1 MNGSMNVY
9 LPWTPAQ
16 KLVRLT
22 STALMTVFLLAAVS
36 VTAPVGAQTFPNKP
50 LKIVVGFP
58 PGGGS
63 DLMARIV
70 AEKMSVIFK
79 QPVIV
84 DNKPGAGSTIA
95 ATFVSRA
102 APDGYTILFGQA
114 ANVGVAPAIM
124 STLTYDPLKDF
135 APITRL
141 VSAPLVLVGP
151 ADLPAKNLKE
161 LIALTASKPN
171 ALSYGS
177 PGSGTVGHL
186 AGAMFMNEAQLKAVH
201 VPYKGQSLLI
211 TDMLGGRIAMYF
223 STIAVV
229 KPYVES
235 GKMRAFGVTSAKPSA
250 AFPGV
255 PAIGDAGIPGYAV
268 ENWYGL
274 LAPAGTPAAV
284 IDTLQ
289 QTVKQ
294 ILLLPDVQY
303 DLTKEGGEIGGEPP
317 AEFAKFLSIDIP
329 RWKKIAVEAE
339 LAP

>member
-1 MNGSMNVY
+1 MKRLNKNLLLVLLMHLSSLFVS
-9 LPWTPAQ
+9 AQ
-16 KLVRLT
+16 
-22 STALMTVFLLAAVS
+22 
-36 VTAPVGAQTFPNKP
+36 AQTQAQAQVFPNKP

-70 AEKMSVIFK
+70 AEKMSVMLK

-114 ANVGVAPAIM
+114 ANIGVAPAIM
-124 STLTYDPLKDF
+124 NTLTYDSLKDF

-151 ADLPAKNLKE
+151 ADLPAKDLKE
-161 LIALTASKPN
+161 LIALAAAKPN

-186 AGAMFMNEAQLKAVH
+186 AGAMFMNEAEVKAVH

-211 TDMLGGRIAMYF
+211 TDMMGGRIAMYF

-255 PAIGDAGIPGYAV
+255 PAIADAGLPGYAL

-284 IDTLQ
+284 VDTLQ
-289 QTVKQ
+289 QTVRQ
-294 ILLLPDVQY
+294 ILLLPDVQR
-303 DLTKEGGEIGGEPP
+303 DLTKEGGEVGGET
-317 AEFAKFLSIDIP
+317 ASDFAQFLAIDIP
-329 RWKKIAVEAE
+329 KWRKIATDAQ
-339 LAP
+339 LTP

>member
-1 MNGSMNVY
+1 MKRLNKSLLLVLLMPLSSLFVS
-9 LPWTPAQ
+9 AQ
-16 KLVRLT
+16 
-22 STALMTVFLLAAVS
+22 
-36 VTAPVGAQTFPNKP
+36 AQTQAQAQVFPSKP

-70 AEKMSVIFK
+70 AEKMSVMLK

-114 ANVGVAPAIM
+114 ANIGVAPAIM
-124 STLTYDPLKDF
+124 NTLTYDSLKDF

-151 ADLPAKNLKE
+151 ADLPAKDLKE
-161 LIALTASKPN
+161 LIALAAAKPN

-186 AGAMFMNEAQLKAVH
+186 AGAMFMNEAAVKAVH

-211 TDMLGGRIAMYF
+211 TDMMGGRIAMYF

-255 PAIGDAGIPGYAV
+255 PAIADAGLPGYAL
-268 ENWYGL
+268 ENWYGM

-294 ILLLPDVQY
+294 ILLLPDVQR
-303 DLTKEGGEIGGEPP
+303 DLTKEGGEVGGET
-317 AEFAKFLSIDIP
+317 ASEFALFLAIDIP
-329 RWKKIAVEAE
+329 KWRKIATDAQ
-339 LAP
+339 LTP

>member
-1 MNGSMNVY
+1 MKRLNKSLLLVLLMPLSSLFVS
-9 LPWTPAQ
+9 AQ
-16 KLVRLT
+16 
-22 STALMTVFLLAAVS
+22 
-36 VTAPVGAQTFPNKP
+36 AQTQAQAQVFPSKP

-70 AEKMSVIFK
+70 AEKMSVMLK

-114 ANVGVAPAIM
+114 ANIGVAPAIM
-124 STLTYDPLKDF
+124 NTLTYDSLKDF

-151 ADLPAKNLKE
+151 ADLPAKDLKE
-161 LIALTASKPN
+161 LIALAAAKPN

-186 AGAMFMNEAQLKAVH
+186 AGAMFMNEAAVKAVH

-211 TDMLGGRIAMYF
+211 TDMMGGRIAMYF

-255 PAIGDAGIPGYAV
+255 PAIADAGLPGYAL

-294 ILLLPDVQY
+294 ILLLPDVQR
-303 DLTKEGGEIGGEPP
+303 DLTKEGGEVGGET
-317 AEFAKFLSIDIP
+317 ASEFALFLAIDIP
-329 RWKKIAVEAE
+329 KWRKIATDAQ
-339 LAP
+339 LTP

>member
-1 MNGSMNVY
+1 MKRLNKNLLLVLLMPLSSLFVS
-9 LPWTPAQ
+9 AQ
-16 KLVRLT
+16 
-22 STALMTVFLLAAVS
+22 
-36 VTAPVGAQTFPNKP
+36 AQTQAQAQVFPNKP

-70 AEKMSVIFK
+70 AEKMSVMLK

-114 ANVGVAPAIM
+114 ANIGVAPAIM
-124 STLTYDPLKDF
+124 NTLTYDSLKDF

-151 ADLPAKNLKE
+151 ADLPAKYLKE
-161 LIALTASKPN
+161 LIALAAAKPN

-186 AGAMFMNEAQLKAVH
+186 AGAMFMNEAEVKAVH

-211 TDMLGGRIAMYF
+211 TDMMGGRIAMYF

-255 PAIGDAGIPGYAV
+255 PAIADAGLPGYAL

-284 IDTLQ
+284 VDTLQ
-289 QTVKQ
+289 QTVRQ
-294 ILLLPDVQY
+294 ILLLPDVQR
-303 DLTKEGGEIGGEPP
+303 DLTKEGGEVGGET
-317 AEFAKFLSIDIP
+317 ASEFALFLAIDIP
-329 RWKKIAVEAE
+329 KWRKIATDAQ
-339 LAP
+339 LTP

>member
-1 MNGSMNVY
+1 MKRLNKNLLLVLLMPLSSLFVS
-9 LPWTPAQ
+9 AQ
-16 KLVRLT
+16 
-22 STALMTVFLLAAVS
+22 
-36 VTAPVGAQTFPNKP
+36 AQTQAQAQVFPNKP

-70 AEKMSVIFK
+70 AEKMSVMLK

-114 ANVGVAPAIM
+114 ANIGVAPAIM
-124 STLTYDPLKDF
+124 NTLTYDSLKDF

-151 ADLPAKNLKE
+151 ADLPAKDLKE
-161 LIALTASKPN
+161 LIALAAAKPN

-186 AGAMFMNEAQLKAVH
+186 AGAMFMNEAEVKAVH

-211 TDMLGGRIAMYF
+211 TDMMGGRIAMYF

-255 PAIGDAGIPGYAV
+255 PAIADAGLPGYAL

-289 QTVKQ
+289 QTVRQ
-294 ILLLPDVQY
+294 ILLLPDVQR
-303 DLTKEGGEIGGEPP
+303 DLTKEGGEVGGET
-317 AEFAKFLSIDIP
+317 ASEFALFLAIDIP
-329 RWKKIAVEAE
+329 KWRKIATDAQ
-339 LAP
+339 LTP

>member
-1 MNGSMNVY
+1 MKRLNKNLLLVLLMPLSSLFVS
-9 LPWTPAQ
+9 AQ
-16 KLVRLT
+16 
-22 STALMTVFLLAAVS
+22 
-36 VTAPVGAQTFPNKP
+36 AQAQAQVFPNKP

-70 AEKMSVIFK
+70 AEKMSVMLK

-114 ANVGVAPAIM
+114 ANIGVAPAIM
-124 STLTYDPLKDF
+124 NTLTYDSLKDF

-151 ADLPAKNLKE
+151 ADLPAKDLKE
-161 LIALTASKPN
+161 LIALAAAKPN

-186 AGAMFMNEAQLKAVH
+186 AGAMFMNEAEVKAVH

-211 TDMLGGRIAMYF
+211 TDMMGGRIAMYF

-250 AFPGV
+250 AFPGL
-255 PAIGDAGIPGYAV
+255 PAIADAGLPGYAV

-294 ILLLPDVQY
+294 ILLLPDVQR
-303 DLTKEGGEIGGEPP
+303 DLTKEGGEVGGET
-317 AEFAKFLSIDIP
+317 ASDFAQFLAIDIP
-329 RWKKIAVEAE
+329 KWRKIATDAQ
-339 LAP
+339 LTP

>member
-1 MNGSMNVY
+1 MNCSTNVY
-9 LPWTPAQ
+9 LTGASVR
-16 KLVRLT
+16 KLVRST
-22 STALMTVFLLAAVS
+22 RTALMTAFLLAVVS
-36 VTAPVGAQTFPNKP
+36 VIAPAAAQTFPNKP

-161 LIALTASKPN
+161 LIALTAAKPN

-186 AGAMFMNEAQLKAVH
+186 AGAMFM
-201 VPYKGQSLLI
+201 
-211 TDMLGGRIAMYF
+211 
-223 STIAVV
+223 
-229 KPYVES
+229 
-235 GKMRAFGVTSAKPSA
+235 
-250 AFPGV
+250 
-255 PAIGDAGIPGYAV
+255 
-268 ENWYGL
+268 
-274 LAPAGTPAAV
+274 TP
-284 IDTLQ
+284 
-289 QTVKQ
+289 
-294 ILLLPDVQY
+294 
-303 DLTKEGGEIGGEPP
+303 
-317 AEFAKFLSIDIP
+317 F
-329 RWKKIAVEAE
+329 
-339 LAP
+339 

>member
-1 MNGSMNVY
+1 MKRLNKSLLLVLLMPLSSLFVS
-9 LPWTPAQ
+9 AQ
-16 KLVRLT
+16 
-22 STALMTVFLLAAVS
+22 
-36 VTAPVGAQTFPNKP
+36 AQTQAQAQVFPNKP

-70 AEKMSVIFK
+70 AEKMSVMLK

-114 ANVGVAPAIM
+114 ANIGVAPAIM
-124 STLTYDPLKDF
+124 NTLTYDSLKDF

-151 ADLPAKNLKE
+151 ADLPAKDLKE
-161 LIALTASKPN
+161 LIALAAAKPN

-186 AGAMFMNEAQLKAVH
+186 AGAMFMNEAAVKAVH

-211 TDMLGGRIAMYF
+211 TDMMGGRIAMYF

-255 PAIGDAGIPGYAV
+255 PAIADAGLPGYAL

-284 IDTLQ
+284 VDTLQ
-289 QTVKQ
+289 QTVRQ
-294 ILLLPDVQY
+294 ILLLPDVQR
-303 DLTKEGGEIGGEPP
+303 DLTKEGGEVGGET
-317 AEFAKFLSIDIP
+317 ASEFALFLAIDIP
-329 RWKKIAVEAE
+329 KWRKIATDAQ
-339 LAP
+339 LTP

>member
-1 MNGSMNVY
+1 MKRLNKSLLLVLLMPLSSLFVS
-9 LPWTPAQ
+9 AQ
-16 KLVRLT
+16 
-22 STALMTVFLLAAVS
+22 
-36 VTAPVGAQTFPNKP
+36 AQTQAQVFPNKP

-70 AEKMSVIFK
+70 AEKMSVMLK

-114 ANVGVAPAIM
+114 ANIGVAPAIM
-124 STLTYDPLKDF
+124 NTLTYDSLKDF

-151 ADLPAKNLKE
+151 ADLPAKDLKE
-161 LIALTASKPN
+161 LIALAAAKPN

-186 AGAMFMNEAQLKAVH
+186 AGAMFMNEAEVKAVH

-211 TDMLGGRIAMYF
+211 TDMMGGRIAMYF

-255 PAIGDAGIPGYAV
+255 PAIADAGLPGYAV

-294 ILLLPDVQY
+294 ILLLPDVQR
-303 DLTKEGGEIGGEPP
+303 DLTKEGGEVGGET
-317 AEFAKFLSIDIP
+317 ASEFAQFLAIDIP
-329 RWKKIAVEAE
+329 KWRKIATDAQ
-339 LAP
+339 LTP

>member
-9 LPWTPAQ
+9 PVWTPAQ

-22 STALMTVFLLAAVS
+22 RTALMTAFLLAAVS
-36 VTAPVGAQTFPNKP
+36 VIAPASAQTFPNKP

-151 ADLPAKNLKE
+151 ADLPANVL
-161 LIALTASKPN
+161 
-171 ALSYGS
+171 
-177 PGSGTVGHL
+177 
-186 AGAMFMNEAQLKAVH
+186 
-201 VPYKGQSLLI
+201 
-211 TDMLGGRIAMYF
+211 
-223 STIAVV
+223 
-229 KPYVES
+229 
-235 GKMRAFGVTSAKPSA
+235 
-250 AFPGV
+250 
-255 PAIGDAGIPGYAV
+255 
-268 ENWYGL
+268 
-274 LAPAGTPAAV
+274 
-284 IDTLQ
+284 
-289 QTVKQ
+289 
-294 ILLLPDVQY
+294 
-303 DLTKEGGEIGGEPP
+303 
-317 AEFAKFLSIDIP
+317 
-329 RWKKIAVEAE
+329 
-339 LAP
+339 

>member
-1 MNGSMNVY
+1 MNCPSGRSST
-9 LPWTPAQ
+9 LTSAQ
-16 KLVRLT
+16 GLARLT
-22 STALMTVFLLAAVS
+22 SKAALTATLLAVVS
-36 VTAPVGAQTFPNKP
+36 TAAPAWTQTFPNKP

-70 AEKMSVIFK
+70 AEKMSVILK

-102 APDGYTILFGQA
+102 APDGYTMLFGQA

-124 STLTYDPLKDF
+124 NTLTYDPLKDF

-151 ADLPAKNLKE
+151 SDLPAKDVKE
-161 LIALTASKPN
+161 LIALTAAKPN

-186 AGAMFMNEAQLKAVH
+186 AGAMFMNEAKVKAVH

-235 GKMRAFGVTSAKPSA
+235 GKMRAFGVTSSKPSA

-255 PAIGDAGIPGYAV
+255 PAIGEAGLPDYAV

-284 IDTLQ
+284 IDKLH

-294 ILLLPDVQY
+294 ILLLPDVQQ
-303 DLTKEGGEIGGEPP
+303 DLTKEGGEVGGESP

>member
-1 MNGSMNVY
+1 MKRLNKNLLLVLLMPLSSLFVS
-9 LPWTPAQ
+9 AQ
-16 KLVRLT
+16 
-22 STALMTVFLLAAVS
+22 
-36 VTAPVGAQTFPNKP
+36 AQTQAQAQVFPNKP

-70 AEKMSVIFK
+70 AEKMSVMLK

-114 ANVGVAPAIM
+114 ANIGVAPAIM
-124 STLTYDPLKDF
+124 NTLTYDSLKDF

-151 ADLPAKNLKE
+151 ADLPAKDLKE
-161 LIALTASKPN
+161 LIALAAAKPN

-186 AGAMFMNEAQLKAVH
+186 AGAMFMNEAAVKAVH

-211 TDMLGGRIAMYF
+211 TDMMGGRIAMYF

-255 PAIGDAGIPGYAV
+255 PAIADAGLPGYAL

-294 ILLLPDVQY
+294 ILLLPDVQR
-303 DLTKEGGEIGGEPP
+303 DLTKEGGEVGGET
-317 AEFAKFLSIDIP
+317 ASEFAQFLAIDIP
-329 RWKKIAVEAE
+329 KWRKIATDAQ
-339 LAP
+339 LTP

>member
-1 MNGSMNVY
+1 MKRLNKSLLLVLLMPLSSLFVS
-9 LPWTPAQ
+9 AQ
-16 KLVRLT
+16 
-22 STALMTVFLLAAVS
+22 
-36 VTAPVGAQTFPNKP
+36 AQTQAQVFPNKP

-70 AEKMSVIFK
+70 AEKMSVMLK

-114 ANVGVAPAIM
+114 ANIGVAPAIM
-124 STLTYDPLKDF
+124 NTLTYDSLKDF

-151 ADLPAKNLKE
+151 ADLPAKDLKE
-161 LIALTASKPN
+161 LIALAAAKPN

-186 AGAMFMNEAQLKAVH
+186 AGAMFMNEAEVKAVH

-211 TDMLGGRIAMYF
+211 TDMMGGRIAMYF

-250 AFPGV
+250 AFPGL
-255 PAIGDAGIPGYAV
+255 PAIADAGLPGYAV

-294 ILLLPDVQY
+294 ILLLPDVQR
-303 DLTKEGGEIGGEPP
+303 DLTKEGGEVGGET
-317 AEFAKFLSIDIP
+317 ASEFAQFLAIDIP
-329 RWKKIAVEAE
+329 KWRKIATDAQ
-339 LAP
+339 LTP

>member
-1 MNGSMNVY
+1 MAITS
-9 LPWTPAQ
+9 
-16 KLVRLT
+16 RL
-22 STALMTVFLLAAVS
+22 SRRSL
-36 VTAPVGAQTFPNKP
+36 
-50 LKIVVGFP
+50 VVGISGVLAGMALTVIATSVSAQGYP
-58 PGGGS
+58 ARPVTLIVPWGAGGGT
-63 DLMARIV
+63 DATARIIGSLL
-70 AEKMSVIFK
+70 EKELG
-79 QPVIV
+79 QPVTV
-84 DNKPGAGSTIA
+84 VNRTGGSGVVGHSAIA
-95 ATFVSRA
+95 SA

-161 LIALTASKPN
+161 LIALTAAKPN

-186 AGAMFMNEAQLKAVH
+186 AGAMFMNEAKLKAVH

-235 GKMRAFGVTSAKPSA
+235 GKMRAFGVTSAKPST

-255 PAIGDAGIPGYAV
+255 PAIGDAGLPGYAV

-294 ILLLPDVQY
+294 ILLLPEVMQ
-303 DLTKEGGEIGGEPP
+303 DLTKEGGEIGGESP

>member
-1 MNGSMNVY
+1 MKRLNKSLLLV
-9 LPWTPAQ
+9 LLIPLSILFVPAQ
-16 KLVRLT
+16 
-22 STALMTVFLLAAVS
+22 
-36 VTAPVGAQTFPNKP
+36 AQPFPNKP

-70 AEKMSVIFK
+70 AEKMSVMLK

-114 ANVGVAPAIM
+114 ANIGVAPAIM
-124 STLTYDPLKDF
+124 NTLTYDSLKDF

-151 ADLPAKNLKE
+151 ADLPAKDLKE
-161 LIALTASKPN
+161 LIALAAAKPN
-171 ALSYGS
+171 VLSYGS

-186 AGAMFMNEAQLKAVH
+186 AGAMFMNEAEVKAVH

-211 TDMLGGRIAMYF
+211 TDMIGGRIAMYF

-255 PAIGDAGIPGYAV
+255 PAIADAGLPGYAV

-274 LAPAGTPAAV
+274 LAPAGTPAGV

-294 ILLLPDVQY
+294 ILLLPDVQR
-303 DLTKEGGEIGGEPP
+303 DLTKEGGEVGGET
-317 AEFAKFLSIDIP
+317 ASEFAQFLAIDIP
-329 RWKKIAVEAE
+329 KWRKIATDAQ
-339 LAP
+339 LTP

>member
-1 MNGSMNVY
+1 MKRLNKSLLLVLLMP
-9 LPWTPAQ
+9 LSSLFLSAQ
-16 KLVRLT
+16 
-22 STALMTVFLLAAVS
+22 
-36 VTAPVGAQTFPNKP
+36 AQAQVFPNKP

-70 AEKMSVIFK
+70 AEKMSVMLK

-114 ANVGVAPAIM
+114 ANIGVAPAIM
-124 STLTYDPLKDF
+124 NTLTYDSLKDF

-151 ADLPAKNLKE
+151 ADLPAKDLKE
-161 LIALTASKPN
+161 LIALAAAKPN

-186 AGAMFMNEAQLKAVH
+186 AGAMFMNEAAVKAVH

-211 TDMLGGRIAMYF
+211 TDMMGGRIAMYF

-250 AFPGV
+250 AFPGL
-255 PAIGDAGIPGYAV
+255 PAIADAGLPGYAV

-294 ILLLPDVQY
+294 ILLLPDVQR
-303 DLTKEGGEIGGEPP
+303 DLTKEGGEVGGET
-317 AEFAKFLSIDIP
+317 ASEFAQFLAIDIP
-329 RWKKIAVEAE
+329 KWRKIATDAQ
-339 LAP
+339 LTP

>member
-1 MNGSMNVY
+1 MKRLNKNLLLVLLMPLSSLFVS
-9 LPWTPAQ
+9 AQ
-16 KLVRLT
+16 
-22 STALMTVFLLAAVS
+22 
-36 VTAPVGAQTFPNKP
+36 AQTQAQAQVFPNKP

-70 AEKMSVIFK
+70 AEKMSVMLK

-114 ANVGVAPAIM
+114 ANIGVAPAIM
-124 STLTYDPLKDF
+124 NTLTYDSLKDF

-151 ADLPAKNLKE
+151 ADLPAKDLKE
-161 LIALTASKPN
+161 LIALAAAKPN

-186 AGAMFMNEAQLKAVH
+186 AGAMFMNEAEVKAVH

-211 TDMLGGRIAMYF
+211 TDMMGGRIAMYF

-255 PAIGDAGIPGYAV
+255 PAIADAGLPGYAL

-294 ILLLPDVQY
+294 ILLLPDVQR
-303 DLTKEGGEIGGEPP
+303 DLTKEGGEVGGET
-317 AEFAKFLSIDIP
+317 ASEFALFLAIDIP
-329 RWKKIAVEAE
+329 KWRKIATDAQ
-339 LAP
+339 LTP

>member
-1 MNGSMNVY
+1 MKRLNKNLLLVLLMPLSSLFVS
-9 LPWTPAQ
+9 AQ
-16 KLVRLT
+16 
-22 STALMTVFLLAAVS
+22 
-36 VTAPVGAQTFPNKP
+36 AQAQAQVFPNKP

-70 AEKMSVIFK
+70 AEKMSVMLK

-114 ANVGVAPAIM
+114 ANIGVAPAIM
-124 STLTYDPLKDF
+124 NTLTYDSLKDF

-151 ADLPAKNLKE
+151 ADLPAKDLKE
-161 LIALTASKPN
+161 LIALAAAKPN

-186 AGAMFMNEAQLKAVH
+186 AGAMFMNEAEVKAVH

-211 TDMLGGRIAMYF
+211 TDMMGGRIAMYF

-255 PAIGDAGIPGYAV
+255 PAIADAGLPGYAL

-294 ILLLPDVQY
+294 ILLLPDVQR
-303 DLTKEGGEIGGEPP
+303 DLTKEGGEVGGET
-317 AEFAKFLSIDIP
+317 ASEFAQFLAIDIP
-329 RWKKIAVEAE
+329 KWRKIATDAQ
-339 LAP
+339 LTP

>member
-1 MNGSMNVY
+1 MKRLNKSLLLVLLMP
-9 LPWTPAQ
+9 LSSLFLSAQ
-16 KLVRLT
+16 
-22 STALMTVFLLAAVS
+22 
-36 VTAPVGAQTFPNKP
+36 AQAQAQAQVFPNKP

-70 AEKMSVIFK
+70 AEKMSVMLK

-114 ANVGVAPAIM
+114 ANIGVAPAIM
-124 STLTYDPLKDF
+124 NTLTYDSLKDF

-151 ADLPAKNLKE
+151 ADLPAKDLKE
-161 LIALTASKPN
+161 LIALAAAKPN

-186 AGAMFMNEAQLKAVH
+186 AGAMFMNEAAVKAVH

-211 TDMLGGRIAMYF
+211 TDMMGGRIAMYF

-250 AFPGV
+250 AFPGL
-255 PAIGDAGIPGYAV
+255 PAIADAGLPGYAV

-294 ILLLPDVQY
+294 ILLLPDVQR
-303 DLTKEGGEIGGEPP
+303 DLTKEGGEVGGET
-317 AEFAKFLSIDIP
+317 ASEFAQFLAIDIP
-329 RWKKIAVEAE
+329 KWRKIATDAQ
-339 LAP
+339 LTP

>member
-1 MNGSMNVY
+1 MKRLNKSLLLVLLMPLSSLFVS
-9 LPWTPAQ
+9 AQ
-16 KLVRLT
+16 
-22 STALMTVFLLAAVS
+22 
-36 VTAPVGAQTFPNKP
+36 AQTQAQAQVFPNKP

-70 AEKMSVIFK
+70 AEKMSVMLK

-114 ANVGVAPAIM
+114 ANIGVAPAIM
-124 STLTYDPLKDF
+124 NTLTYDSLKDF

-151 ADLPAKNLKE
+151 ADLPAKDLKE
-161 LIALTASKPN
+161 LIALAAAKPN

-186 AGAMFMNEAQLKAVH
+186 AGAMFMNEAEVKAVH

-211 TDMLGGRIAMYF
+211 TDMMGGRIAMYF

-250 AFPGV
+250 AFPGL
-255 PAIGDAGIPGYAV
+255 PAIADAGLPGYAV

-294 ILLLPDVQY
+294 ILLLPDVQR
-303 DLTKEGGEIGGEPP
+303 DLTKEGGEVGGET
-317 AEFAKFLSIDIP
+317 ASEFAQFLAIDIP
-329 RWKKIAVEAE
+329 KWRKIATDAQ
-339 LAP
+339 LTP

>member
-1 MNGSMNVY
+1 MKRLNKNLLLVLLMPLSSLFVS
-9 LPWTPAQ
+9 AQ
-16 KLVRLT
+16 
-22 STALMTVFLLAAVS
+22 
-36 VTAPVGAQTFPNKP
+36 AQTQAQAQVFPNKP

-70 AEKMSVIFK
+70 AEKMSVMLK

-114 ANVGVAPAIM
+114 ANIGVAPAIM
-124 STLTYDPLKDF
+124 NTLTYDSLKDF

-151 ADLPAKNLKE
+151 ADLPAKDLKE
-161 LIALTASKPN
+161 LIALAAAKPN

-186 AGAMFMNEAQLKAVH
+186 AGAMFMNEAEVKAVH

-211 TDMLGGRIAMYF
+211 TDMMGGRIAMYF

-255 PAIGDAGIPGYAV
+255 PAIADAGLPGYAL

-294 ILLLPDVQY
+294 ILLLPDVQR
-303 DLTKEGGEIGGEPP
+303 DLTKEGGEVGGET
-317 AEFAKFLSIDIP
+317 ASEFAQFLAIDIP
-329 RWKKIAVEAE
+329 KWRKIATDAQ
-339 LAP
+339 LTP

>member
-1 MNGSMNVY
+1 MISFQKIFLMSRS
-9 LPWTPAQ
+9 AQ
-16 KLVRLT
+16 
-22 STALMTVFLLAAVS
+22 SAAAVFAKVALLAGCLAS
-36 VTAPVGAQTFPNKP
+36 VALSMPAGAQPFPNRP

-70 AEKMSVIFK
+70 AEKMSVILK

-102 APDGYTILFGQA
+102 APDGYTMLFGQA

-124 STLTYDPLKDF
+124 NTLTYDPLKDF

-161 LIALTASKPN
+161 LIALTAAKPN

-186 AGAMFMNEAQLKAVH
+186 AGAMFMNEAKLKAVH

-211 TDMLGGRIAMYF
+211 TDMMGGRIAMYF

-235 GKMRAFGVTSAKPSA
+235 GKMRAFGVTSAKSSA

-255 PAIGDAGIPGYAV
+255 PAIGDAGLPGYAV

-274 LAPAGTPAAV
+274 LAPAGTPTAV

-294 ILLLPDVQY
+294 ILLLPEVQQ
-303 DLTKEGGEIGGEPP
+303 DLTKEGGEIGGESP

>member
-1 MNGSMNVY
+1 MKRLNKNLLLVLLMPLSSLFVS
-9 LPWTPAQ
+9 AQ
-16 KLVRLT
+16 
-22 STALMTVFLLAAVS
+22 
-36 VTAPVGAQTFPNKP
+36 AQTQAQAQVFPNKP

-58 PGGGS
+58 PGGDS

-70 AEKMSVIFK
+70 AEKMSVMLK

-114 ANVGVAPAIM
+114 ANIGVAPAIM
-124 STLTYDPLKDF
+124 NTLTYDSLKDF

-151 ADLPAKNLKE
+151 ADLPAKDLKE
-161 LIALTASKPN
+161 LIALAAAKPN

-186 AGAMFMNEAQLKAVH
+186 AGAMFMNEAEVKAVH

-211 TDMLGGRIAMYF
+211 TDMMGGRIAMYF

-255 PAIGDAGIPGYAV
+255 PAIADAGLPGYAL

-294 ILLLPDVQY
+294 ILLLPDVQR
-303 DLTKEGGEIGGEPP
+303 DLTKEGGEVGGET
-317 AEFAKFLSIDIP
+317 ASEFAQFLAIDIP
-329 RWKKIAVEAE
+329 KWRKIATDAQ
-339 LAP
+339 LTP

>member
-1 MNGSMNVY
+1 MKRLNKNLLLVLLMHLSSLFVS
-9 LPWTPAQ
+9 AQ
-16 KLVRLT
+16 
-22 STALMTVFLLAAVS
+22 
-36 VTAPVGAQTFPNKP
+36 AQTQAQAQVFPNKP

-70 AEKMSVIFK
+70 AEKMSVMLK

-114 ANVGVAPAIM
+114 ANIGVAPAIM
-124 STLTYDPLKDF
+124 NTLTYDSLKDF

-151 ADLPAKNLKE
+151 ADLPAKDLKE
-161 LIALTASKPN
+161 LIALAAAKPN

-186 AGAMFMNEAQLKAVH
+186 AGAMFMNEAEVKAVH

-211 TDMLGGRIAMYF
+211 TDMMGGRIAMYF

-255 PAIGDAGIPGYAV
+255 PAIADAGLPGYAL

-294 ILLLPDVQY
+294 ILLLPDVQR
-303 DLTKEGGEIGGEPP
+303 DLTKEGGEVGGET
-317 AEFAKFLSIDIP
+317 ASEFAQFLAIDIP
-329 RWKKIAVEAE
+329 KWRKIATDAQ
-339 LAP
+339 LTP

>member
-1 MNGSMNVY
+1 MKRLNKSLLLVLLMPLSSLFVS
-9 LPWTPAQ
+9 AQ
-16 KLVRLT
+16 
-22 STALMTVFLLAAVS
+22 
-36 VTAPVGAQTFPNKP
+36 AQTQAQAQVFPSKP

-70 AEKMSVIFK
+70 AEKMSVMLK

-114 ANVGVAPAIM
+114 ANIGVAPAIM
-124 STLTYDPLKDF
+124 NTLTYDSLKDF

-151 ADLPAKNLKE
+151 ADLPAKDLKE
-161 LIALTASKPN
+161 LIALAAAKPN

-186 AGAMFMNEAQLKAVH
+186 AGAMFMNEAEVKAVH

-211 TDMLGGRIAMYF
+211 TDMMGGRIAMYF

-250 AFPGV
+250 AFPGL
-255 PAIGDAGIPGYAV
+255 PAIADAGLPGYAV

-294 ILLLPDVQY
+294 ILLLPDVQR
-303 DLTKEGGEIGGEPP
+303 DLTKEGGEVGGET
-317 AEFAKFLSIDIP
+317 ASEFAQFLAIDIP
-329 RWKKIAVEAE
+329 KWRKIATDAQ
-339 LAP
+339 LTP

>member
-1 MNGSMNVY
+1 MKRLNKSLLLVLLMPLSSLFVS
-9 LPWTPAQ
+9 AQ
-16 KLVRLT
+16 
-22 STALMTVFLLAAVS
+22 AQVFPS
-36 VTAPVGAQTFPNKP
+36 KP

-70 AEKMSVIFK
+70 AEKMSVMLK

-114 ANVGVAPAIM
+114 ANIGVAPAIM
-124 STLTYDPLKDF
+124 NTLTYDSLKDF

-151 ADLPAKNLKE
+151 ADLPAKDLKE
-161 LIALTASKPN
+161 LIALAAAKPN

-186 AGAMFMNEAQLKAVH
+186 AGAMFMNEAAVKAVH

-211 TDMLGGRIAMYF
+211 TDMMGGRIAMYF

-255 PAIGDAGIPGYAV
+255 PAIADAGLPGYAL

-294 ILLLPDVQY
+294 ILLLPDVQR
-303 DLTKEGGEIGGEPP
+303 DLTKEGGEVGGET
-317 AEFAKFLSIDIP
+317 ASEFALFLAIDIP
-329 RWKKIAVEAE
+329 KWRKIATDAQ
-339 LAP
+339 LTP

>member
-1 MNGSMNVY
+1 MKRLNKSLLLVLLMPLSCLLVS
-9 LPWTPAQ
+9 AQ
-16 KLVRLT
+16 
-22 STALMTVFLLAAVS
+22 
-36 VTAPVGAQTFPNKP
+36 AQTQAQMFPNKP

-70 AEKMSVIFK
+70 AEKMSVMLK

-114 ANVGVAPAIM
+114 ANIGVAPAIM
-124 STLTYDPLKDF
+124 NTLTYDSLKDF

-151 ADLPAKNLKE
+151 ADLPAKDLKE
-161 LIALTASKPN
+161 LIALAAAKPN

-186 AGAMFMNEAQLKAVH
+186 AGAMFMNEAEVKAVH

-211 TDMLGGRIAMYF
+211 TDMMGGRIAMYF

-250 AFPGV
+250 AFPGL
-255 PAIGDAGIPGYAV
+255 PAIADAGLPGYAV

-294 ILLLPDVQY
+294 ILLLPDVQR
-303 DLTKEGGEIGGEPP
+303 DLTKEGGEVGGET
-317 AEFAKFLSIDIP
+317 ASEFAQFLAIDIP
-329 RWKKIAVEAE
+329 KWRKIATDAQ
-339 LAP
+339 LTP

>member
-1 MNGSMNVY
+1 MKRLNKNLLLVLLMPLSSLFVS
-9 LPWTPAQ
+9 AQ
-16 KLVRLT
+16 
-22 STALMTVFLLAAVS
+22 
-36 VTAPVGAQTFPNKP
+36 AQTQAQAQVFPNKP

-70 AEKMSVIFK
+70 AEKMSVILK

-114 ANVGVAPAIM
+114 ANIGVAPAIM
-124 STLTYDPLKDF
+124 NTLTYDSLKDF

-151 ADLPAKNLKE
+151 ADLPAKDLKE
-161 LIALTASKPN
+161 LIALAAAKPN

-186 AGAMFMNEAQLKAVH
+186 AGAMFMNEAEVKAVH

-211 TDMLGGRIAMYF
+211 TDMMGGRIAMYF

-235 GKMRAFGVTSAKPSA
+235 GKMRAYGVTSAKPSA

-255 PAIGDAGIPGYAV
+255 PAIADAGLPGYAV

-294 ILLLPDVQY
+294 ILLLPEVQR
-303 DLTKEGGEIGGEPP
+303 DLTKEGGEVGGET
-317 AEFAKFLSIDIP
+317 ASEFAQFLAIDIP
-329 RWKKIAVEAE
+329 KWRKIATDAQ
-339 LAP
+339 LTP

>member
-1 MNGSMNVY
+1 MKRLNKNLLLVLLMPLSSLFVS
-9 LPWTPAQ
+9 AQ
-16 KLVRLT
+16 
-22 STALMTVFLLAAVS
+22 
-36 VTAPVGAQTFPNKP
+36 AQAQAQVFPNKP

-70 AEKMSVIFK
+70 AEKMSVMLK

-114 ANVGVAPAIM
+114 ANIGVAPAIM
-124 STLTYDPLKDF
+124 NTLTYDSLKDF

-151 ADLPAKNLKE
+151 ADLPAKDLKE
-161 LIALTASKPN
+161 LIALAAAKPN

-186 AGAMFMNEAQLKAVH
+186 AGAMFMNEAEVKAVH

-211 TDMLGGRIAMYF
+211 TDMMGGRIAMYF

-255 PAIGDAGIPGYAV
+255 PAIADAGLPGYAL

-284 IDTLQ
+284 VDTLQ
-289 QTVKQ
+289 QTVRQ
-294 ILLLPDVQY
+294 ILLLPDVQR
-303 DLTKEGGEIGGEPP
+303 DLTKEGGEVGGET
-317 AEFAKFLSIDIP
+317 ASEFALFLAIDIP
-329 RWKKIAVEAE
+329 KWRKIATDAQ
-339 LAP
+339 LTP

>member
-1 MNGSMNVY
+1 MKRLNKNLLLVLLMPLSSLFVS
-9 LPWTPAQ
+9 AQ
-16 KLVRLT
+16 
-22 STALMTVFLLAAVS
+22 
-36 VTAPVGAQTFPNKP
+36 AQAQAQVFPNKP

-70 AEKMSVIFK
+70 AEKMSVMLK

-114 ANVGVAPAIM
+114 ANIGVAPAIM
-124 STLTYDPLKDF
+124 NTLTYDSLKDF

-151 ADLPAKNLKE
+151 ADLPAKDLKE
-161 LIALTASKPN
+161 LIALAAAKPN

-186 AGAMFMNEAQLKAVH
+186 AGAMFMNEAEVKAVH

-211 TDMLGGRIAMYF
+211 TDMMGGRIAMYF

-255 PAIGDAGIPGYAV
+255 PAIADAGLPGYAL

-294 ILLLPDVQY
+294 ILLLPDVQR
-303 DLTKEGGEIGGEPP
+303 DLTKEGGEVGGET
-317 AEFAKFLSIDIP
+317 ASEFALFLAIDIP
-329 RWKKIAVEAE
+329 KWRKIATDAQ
-339 LAP
+339 LTP

>member
-1 MNGSMNVY
+1 MKRLNKNLLLVLLMPLSSLFVS
-9 LPWTPAQ
+9 AQ
-16 KLVRLT
+16 
-22 STALMTVFLLAAVS
+22 
-36 VTAPVGAQTFPNKP
+36 AQTQAQAQVFPNKP

-70 AEKMSVIFK
+70 AEKMSVMLK

-114 ANVGVAPAIM
+114 ANIGVAPAIM
-124 STLTYDPLKDF
+124 NTLTYDSLKDF

-151 ADLPAKNLKE
+151 ADLPAKDLKE
-161 LIALTASKPN
+161 LIALAAAKPN

-186 AGAMFMNEAQLKAVH
+186 AGAMFMNEAAVKAVH

-211 TDMLGGRIAMYF
+211 TDMMGGRIAMYF

-255 PAIGDAGIPGYAV
+255 PAIADAGLPGYAL

-284 IDTLQ
+284 VDTLQ
-289 QTVKQ
+289 QTVRQ
-294 ILLLPDVQY
+294 ILLLPDVQR
-303 DLTKEGGEIGGEPP
+303 DLTKEGGEVGGET
-317 AEFAKFLSIDIP
+317 ASEFALFLAIDIP
-329 RWKKIAVEAE
+329 KWRKIATDAQ
-339 LAP
+339 LTP

>member
-1 MNGSMNVY
+1 
-9 LPWTPAQ
+9 
-16 KLVRLT
+16 
-22 STALMTVFLLAAVS
+22 
-36 VTAPVGAQTFPNKP
+36 
-50 LKIVVGFP
+50 
-58 PGGGS
+58 
-63 DLMARIV
+63 
-70 AEKMSVIFK
+70 
-79 QPVIV
+79 VIV

-114 ANVGVAPAIM
+114 ANIGVAPAIM
-124 STLTYDPLKDF
+124 NTLTYDSLKDF

-151 ADLPAKNLKE
+151 ADLPAKDLKE
-161 LIALTASKPN
+161 LIALAAAKPN

-186 AGAMFMNEAQLKAVH
+186 AGAMFMNEAAVKAVH

-211 TDMLGGRIAMYF
+211 TDMMGGRIAMYF

-255 PAIGDAGIPGYAV
+255 PAIADAGLPGYAL

-294 ILLLPDVQY
+294 ILLLPDVQR
-303 DLTKEGGEIGGEPP
+303 DLTKEGGEVGGET
-317 AEFAKFLSIDIP
+317 ASEFAQFLAIDIP
-329 RWKKIAVEAE
+329 KWRKIATDAQ
-339 LAP
+339 LTP

>member
-1 MNGSMNVY
+1 MISFQKIFLIPGS
-9 LPWTPAQ
+9 TRPAAA
-16 KLVRLT
+16 LLT
-22 STALMTVFLLAAVS
+22 KVALLAGCLAS
-36 VTAPVGAQTFPNKP
+36 VALSMPAAAQPFPNRP

-70 AEKMSVIFK
+70 AEKMSVMLK

-102 APDGYTILFGQA
+102 APDGYTMLFGQA

-124 STLTYDPLKDF
+124 NTLTYDPLKDF

-161 LIALTASKPN
+161 LIALTAAKPN

-186 AGAMFMNEAQLKAVH
+186 AGAMFMNEAKLKAVH

-211 TDMLGGRIAMYF
+211 TDMMGGRIAMYF

-235 GKMRAFGVTSAKPSA
+235 GKMRAFGVTSAKSSA

-255 PAIGDAGIPGYAV
+255 PAIGDAGLPGYAV

-274 LAPAGTPAAV
+274 LAPAGTPTAV

-294 ILLLPDVQY
+294 ILLLPEVQQ
-303 DLTKEGGEIGGEPP
+303 DLTKEGGEIGGESP

>member
-1 MNGSMNVY
+1 MNCSSSRY
-9 LPWTPAQ
+9 FKRTLAQ
-16 KLVRLT
+16 PQSRLT
-22 STALMTVFLLAAVS
+22 SQAALSAFFLAVMSLATPAS
-36 VTAPVGAQTFPNKP
+36 AQPFPNKP

-70 AEKMSVIFK
+70 AEKMSVMLK

-102 APDGYTILFGQA
+102 APDGYTMLFGQA

-124 STLTYDPLKDF
+124 NTLTYDPLKDF

-161 LIALTASKPN
+161 LIALTAAKPN

-186 AGAMFMNEAQLKAVH
+186 AGAMFMNEAKLKAVH

-235 GKMRAFGVTSAKPSA
+235 GKMRAFGVTSAKSSA

-255 PAIGDAGIPGYAV
+255 PAIGDAGLPGYAV

-274 LAPAGTPAAV
+274 LAPAGTPVAL
-284 IDTLQ
+284 IDTLH

-294 ILLLPDVQY
+294 ILLLPDVQQ
-303 DLTKEGGEIGGEPP
+303 DLTKEGGEVGGESP
-317 AEFAKFLSIDIP
+317 AEFAKFLAIDIP
-329 RWKKIAVEAE
+329 RWKKIAIEAE

>member
-1 MNGSMNVY
+1 MISFQKIFLMSKS
-9 LPWTPAQ
+9 AQ
-16 KLVRLT
+16 
-22 STALMTVFLLAAVS
+22 SAAAVFAKVALLAVCLALVALS
-36 VTAPVGAQTFPNKP
+36 MPAWAQAFPNRP

-70 AEKMSVIFK
+70 AEKMSVILK

-102 APDGYTILFGQA
+102 APDGYTMLFGQA

-124 STLTYDPLKDF
+124 NTLTYDPLKDF

-161 LIALTASKPN
+161 LIALTAAKPN

-186 AGAMFMNEAQLKAVH
+186 AGAMFMNEAKLKAVH

-211 TDMLGGRIAMYF
+211 TDMMGGRIAMYF

-235 GKMRAFGVTSAKPSA
+235 GKMRAFGVTSAKSSA

-255 PAIGDAGIPGYAV
+255 PAIGDAGLPGYAV

-274 LAPAGTPAAV
+274 LAPAGTPTAV

-294 ILLLPDVQY
+294 ILLLPEVQQ
-303 DLTKEGGEIGGEPP
+303 DLTKEGGEIGGESP

>member
-1 MNGSMNVY
+1 MKRLNKSLLLVLLMPLSSLFVS
-9 LPWTPAQ
+9 AQ
-16 KLVRLT
+16 
-22 STALMTVFLLAAVS
+22 
-36 VTAPVGAQTFPNKP
+36 AQTQAQVFPNKP

-70 AEKMSVIFK
+70 AEKMSVMLK

-114 ANVGVAPAIM
+114 ANIGVAPAIM
-124 STLTYDPLKDF
+124 NTLTYDSLKDF

-151 ADLPAKNLKE
+151 ADLPAKDLKE
-161 LIALTASKPN
+161 LIALAAAKPN

-186 AGAMFMNEAQLKAVH
+186 AGAMFMNEAAVKAVH

-211 TDMLGGRIAMYF
+211 TDMMGGRIAMYF

-255 PAIGDAGIPGYAV
+255 PAIADAGLPGYAV

-294 ILLLPDVQY
+294 ILLLPDVQR
-303 DLTKEGGEIGGEPP
+303 DLTKEGGEVGGET
-317 AEFAKFLSIDIP
+317 ASEFALFLAIDIP
-329 RWKKIAVEAE
+329 KWRKIATDAQ
-339 LAP
+339 LTP

>member
-1 MNGSMNVY
+1 MKRLNKSLLLVLLMPLSSLFVS
-9 LPWTPAQ
+9 AQ
-16 KLVRLT
+16 
-22 STALMTVFLLAAVS
+22 
-36 VTAPVGAQTFPNKP
+36 AQTQAQVFPNKP

-70 AEKMSVIFK
+70 AEKMSVMLK

-114 ANVGVAPAIM
+114 ANIGVAPAIM
-124 STLTYDPLKDF
+124 NTLTYDSLKDF

-151 ADLPAKNLKE
+151 ADLPAKDLKE
-161 LIALTASKPN
+161 LIALAAAKPN

-186 AGAMFMNEAQLKAVH
+186 AGAMFMNEAAVKAVH

-211 TDMLGGRIAMYF
+211 TDMMGGRIAMYF

-255 PAIGDAGIPGYAV
+255 PAIADAGLPGYAL

-294 ILLLPDVQY
+294 ILLLPDVQR
-303 DLTKEGGEIGGEPP
+303 DLTKEGGEVGGET
-317 AEFAKFLSIDIP
+317 ASEFALFLAIDIP
-329 RWKKIAVEAE
+329 KWRKIATDAQ
-339 LAP
+339 LTP

>member
-1 MNGSMNVY
+1 MSGSISACS
-9 LPWTPAQ
+9 LRAPAQ
-16 KLVRLT
+16 RRARLT
-22 STALMTVFLLAAVS
+22 SRALLATFLLAVVS
-36 VTAPVGAQTFPNKP
+36 VIAPASAQPFPNKP

-63 DLMARIV
+63 DLMARLV
-70 AEKMSVIFK
+70 AEKMSVMLK

-102 APDGYTILFGQA
+102 APDGYTMLFGQA

-124 STLTYDPLKDF
+124 NTLTYDPLKDF

-151 ADLPAKNLKE
+151 SDLPAKNLKE
-161 LIALTASKPN
+161 LIALAAAKPN

-186 AGAMFMNEAQLKAVH
+186 AGAMFMGEAKVKAVH

-211 TDMLGGRIAMYF
+211 TDMMGGRIAMYF

-235 GKMRAFGVTSAKPSA
+235 GKMRAFGVTSPKPSA

-255 PAIGDAGIPGYAV
+255 PAIGDVGLPGYAV

-294 ILLLPDVQY
+294 ILLLPEVQQ
-303 DLTKEGGEIGGEPP
+303 DLTKEGGEIGGESP